1 MDRDPLFQAE
11 AQACWLSNFLA
22 EGQFKAFVQPVV
34 VFPGLFIEPFDMK
47 AAKVWVF
54 EPKSPDRFIDH
65 LRVRLSKD
73 EVKAMASALSSTCA
87 AKMTCDA
94 HREGRALSAERKIE
108 PMGRFC
114 RSFFA

>member
-94 HREGRALSAERKIE
+94 HREGRALSAER
-108 PMGRFC
+108 
-114 RSFFA
+114 